1 MIITRSPFRISYFG
15 GGTDFPEWFKE
26 YKHGK
31 TISTTIDKYC
41 YVLLRT
47 LPPFFPFQ
55 YRLRYYKTE
64 QVKKISR
71 IQHPTIKNAL
81 DFYYSKELNNLE
93 IIHFADLPALSGL
106 GASSA
111 FSASLIKSIIE
122 KKQLKI
128 NKKKLA
134 EQSVFLEKN
143 LMGEFGGYQDNYAT
157 SYGGF
162 NEIIYDKKKIRVKE
176 YKDSSKLKILEK
188 NTIIFFTGIS
198 RFGNNIEK
206 KKIKDL
212 KKNFKMYND
221 ILEITEEA
229 NKLIKSKNSFNFLN
243 NFSLLLRKNWE
254 LKKNL
259 NSKVS
264 TSKINQIYNLGI
276 KNGAL
281 AGKILGAGGGGF
293 IMFIIDG
300 KKTKEKV
307 KKSLKHLTHVDFNF
321 EKTGTTIIN
330 KNNSIFNI

>member
-1 MIITRSPFRISYFG
+1 MIIARSPFRISYFG
-15 GGTDFPEWFKE
+15 GGTDFPQWFKE
-26 YKHGK
+26 NNYGK

-41 YVLLRT
+41 YVILRT
-47 LPPFFPFQ
+47 LPSFFPFQ

-64 QVKKISR
+64 QVKKLSR
-71 IQHPTIKNAL
+71 IKHPTIKNAL
-81 DFYYSKELNNLE
+81 EFYHSKELNNLE

-111 FSASLIKSIIE
+111 FSSCLIKAIIE
-122 KKQLKI
+122 KKNLRI
-128 NKKKLA
+128 SKKKLS
-134 EQSVFLEKN
+134 EQTVFLEKN

-162 NEIIYDKKKIRVKE
+162 NEIIYDKKKIIVKE
-176 YKDSSKLKILEK
+176 YKDSNKLKILEK

-198 RFGNNIEK
+198 RIGNNIEK
-206 KKIKDL
+206 KKIEDL
-212 KKNFKMYND
+212 NKKLQFYKD

-229 NKLIKSKNSFNFLN
+229 NELIKSKNSFNFLN
-243 NFSLLLRKNWE
+243 NFSLLLKKSWE

-264 TSKINQIYNLGI
+264 SSKINQIYNHGI

-293 IMFIIDG
+293 IMFIIDS

-307 KKSLKHLTHVDFNF
+307 KESLKNLIHVDFNF

-330 KNNSIFNI
+330 KNNSI